1 MLQDARQ
8 IQSGSTLTA
17 AVCIVGAGAAGI
29 TLALELA
36 NTPLDVILLESGGL
50 DYSSTTQ
57 GLARGA
63 IVGLPYSE
71 LEGERLRYLGGCTNH
86 WGGECRPLDAVDFLV
101 RPWIPHSGWPI
112 KIDELVP
119 YLERA
124 ARTVEIPGYEQFAAP
139 DWESTIKRFP
149 PMEAL
154 RFETNAVEPRIF
166 ENSPPTRFGQ
176 RYRADLE
183 GAGNI
188 RVLLNAN
195 LAAFETDD
203 ERKQVRAV
211 NVACLGGPR
220 FTVQARTFVLATGA
234 IENARIL
241 LAASG
246 PDRQGFGNRYD
257 LVGRYFH
264 EHVAYRDVAM
274 LLPARES
281 SIQAHK
287 AMLERG
293 AVAAA
298 FTGEAQAARELSNF
312 TIFFDPQRSGSEPS
326 SVRSFKTLVGKARI
340 RQVPDHVLGHLR
352 EVLLDLPTVARYV
365 WHRVS
370 THDEPVGY
378 FDVTMLMEQ
387 IPNPD
392 SRVRL
397 RSERDALG
405 MPLPELD
412 WRLTDLDRA
421 MLMKAL
427 DHTAREVGAG
437 GVGRLKLRVAGDGH
451 DALESMLHSHHP
463 MGTTRMH
470 DDPKQ
475 GVVDRDSRVHGMQ
488 NLYVAGSSVFTNG
501 GAASPTYNL
510 VALSIR
516 LADRIKALL
525 S

>member
-8 IQSGSTLTA
+8 IASGSTLNA

-29 TLALELA
+29 TIALELA
-36 NTPLDVILLESGGL
+36 DTPLDVILLESGGL
-50 DYSSTTQ
+50 DYRSTTQ
-57 GLARGA
+57 DLARGT

-86 WGGECRPLDAVDFLV
+86 WGGECRPLDEEDFLS

-112 KIDELVP
+112 RLDELVP
-119 YLERA
+119 YLKRA
-124 ARTVEIPGYEQFAAP
+124 ARVVEIAGYEQFQAP
-139 DWESTIKRFP
+139 DWNAIVKRFP
-149 PMEAL
+149 PMAAL
-154 RFETNAVEPRIF
+154 RFDGGNVEPRVF

-183 GAGNI
+183 NARNV

-195 LAAFETDD
+195 LTGFDSDD
-203 ERKQVRAV
+203 ERKQVRAA
-211 NVACLGGPR
+211 NVACLNGPR
-220 FTVQARTFVLATGA
+220 FTVQARTFVVATGA

-241 LAASG
+241 LAAAG
-246 PDRQGFGNRYD
+246 ADRQGFGNEHD

-264 EHVAYRDVAM
+264 EHVAYRDVGM
-274 LLPARES
+274 MLPARPS
-281 SIQAHK
+281 SMQVHK
-287 AMLERG
+287 TMLAGG
-293 AVAAA
+293 AVGAC
-298 FTGEAQAARELSNF
+298 FTKEAQAENELPNF

-326 SVRSFKTLVGKARI
+326 SVRSLKTLVGGARI
-340 RQVPDHVLGHLR
+340 HQMPDHVLGHLR
-352 EVLLDLPTVARYV
+352 EILLDLPTVAKYA
-365 WHRVS
+365 WHRASVG
-370 THDEPVGY
+370 DELIGY

-397 RSERDALG
+397 RMDRDALG

-421 MLMKAL
+421 MLLKAL
-427 DHTAREVGAG
+427 DHTAREIGAN
-437 GVGRLKLRVAGDGH
+437 GVGRLKLRIAEDGH
-451 DALESMLHSHHP
+451 DALDSMQHSHHP

-470 DDPKQ
+470 DDPRQ
-475 GVVDRDSRVHGMQ
+475 GVVDRDCRVHGTA

-501 GAASPTYNL
+501 GAACPTYNL
-510 VALSIR
+510 VAFSIR

>member
-8 IQSGSTLTA
+8 IASGSTLNA
-17 AVCIVGAGAAGI
+17 AVCIIGAGAAGI
-29 TLALELA
+29 TIALELA

-63 IVGLPYSE
+63 IAGLPYGE
-71 LEGERLRYLGGCTNH
+71 LDGERLRYLGGCTNH
-86 WGGECRPLDAVDFLV
+86 WGGECRPLDEEDFLP
-101 RPWIPHSGWPI
+101 RAWIPHSGWPI
-112 KIDELVP
+112 RLADLVP
-119 YLERA
+119 YLKRA
-124 ARTVEIPGYEQFAAP
+124 ARVVEIPGYDQFAAP
-139 DWESTIKRFP
+139 DWDSTVKRFP
-149 PMEAL
+149 PMAAL
-154 RFETNAVEPRIF
+154 RFEGDNVEPRVF

-183 GAGNI
+183 NTGNV

-195 LAAFETDD
+195 LTGFDTDD
-203 ERKQVRAV
+203 ERKQVRTV
-211 NVACLGGPR
+211 KVACLNGPR
-220 FTVQARTFVLATGA
+220 FTVQAKTFIVATGA

-246 PDRQGFGNRYD
+246 PDRQGFGNQYD

-264 EHVAYRDVAM
+264 EHVAYQDVAM
-274 LLPARES
+274 MLPARAS
-281 SIQAHK
+281 SIEMHK
-287 AMLERG
+287 TMLANG

-298 FTGEAQAARELSNF
+298 FTQEAQAARELPNF

-326 SVRSFKTLVGKARI
+326 SVRSLKTLVGKARI
-340 RQVPDHVLGHLR
+340 HKIPDHVLGHLR
-352 EVLLDLPTVARYV
+352 EIMLDLPTVAKYA
-365 WHRVS
+365 WHRASVG
-370 THDEPVGY
+370 DEVVGY
-378 FDVTMLMEQ
+378 FDVTLLMEQ

-421 MLMKAL
+421 MLLKAL
-427 DHTAREVGAG
+427 DHTARQIGAD
-437 GVGRLKLRVAGDGH
+437 GVGRMKLRIAEDGH
-451 DALESMLHSHHP
+451 DALEHMQNSHHP

-470 DDPKQ
+470 DDPRQ
-475 GVVDRDSRVHGMQ
+475 GVVDRDCKVHGMA
-488 NLYVAGSSVFTNG
+488 NLFVAGSSVFTNG
-501 GAASPTYNL
+501 GAACPTYNL

-516 LADRIKALL
+516 LADRIKAIL